1 MLVLVFLLVACILTF
16 MFTYSSWF
24 YRMPSLFAVSSGLVD
39 KVGDHVKLEGES
51 NGHNKIP
58 NIVRR
63 RQTMMATTSSS

>member
-1 MLVLVFLLVACILTF
+1 
-16 MFTYSSWF
+16 
-24 YRMPSLFAVSSGLVD
+24 MPSLFAVSSGLVD

-63 RQTMMATTSSS
+63 RQTAYTKQLMAGD